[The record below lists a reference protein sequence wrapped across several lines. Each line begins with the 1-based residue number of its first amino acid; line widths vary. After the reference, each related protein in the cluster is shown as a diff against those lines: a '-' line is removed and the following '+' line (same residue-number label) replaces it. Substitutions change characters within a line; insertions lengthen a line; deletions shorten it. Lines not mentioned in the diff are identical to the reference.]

1 MRLKTLAIFAMTSVC
16 ASIATGPALAQG
28 IETIDTPAELP
39 PASYSANQYVD
50 SRGCVFVRAGFDDA
64 VIWVPRVTRDREQVC
79 GYAPSLGKSRTA
91 AAPAPAP
98 AAAPTPAPTPKPVAT
113 PAPKPA
119 ASPTPKP
126 AAPAPK
132 ATARA
137 PKPAPAPSRTP
148 TRKPLETVASKPATA
163 PKRVVKA
170 PASKPPSAPPPA
182 TVVSRV
188 PAPAPAPTT
197 RVVRVAPGQT
207 CPAGFTGTIQRNDR
221 DVRCGPQDSPFVSE
235 VRRGEAPT
243 SGKNVY
249 YNYGNGQGH
258 WDESRLEIDSDDD
271 PVALVA
277 ADPRAH
283 PEARIVPKHVW
294 EARSEVPPVVPPG
307 YRPAWEDDRLNPYRA
322 GQTVGGYYATQQRWT
337 NTVPRVNDMSLR
349 RVPARDPVIVYSAD
363 ARVPA
368 PVAQPRS
375 DRAAPAPAYRQP
387 AMSSRSEPR
396 AAAAPKATGARYVE
410 IGLFTTHAKADAA
423 ARRLRGAGLPV
434 RYAPAGAD
442 TQARRVLVGPYA
454 SSTALQGALNRVQ
467 ASGYVQA
474 YIR

>member
-39 PASYSANQYVD
+39 PASYTATQYVD

-91 AAPAPAP
+91 AAPAPTATPEPKP
-98 AAAPTPAPTPKPVAT
+98 AATPT

-119 ASPTPKP
+119 ASPASKP
-126 AAPAPK
+126 ADTAPK

-137 PKPAPAPSRTP
+137 PKPAPAPSRTT
-148 TRKPLETVASKPATA
+148 TRRPMETVASKPATA

-188 PAPAPAPTT
+188 PAPAPASTQ
-197 RVVRVAPGQT
+197 RVVKVAPGQT
-207 CPAGFTGTIQRNDR
+207 CPAGFTGTIQRNGR

-307 YRPAWEDDRLNPYRA
+307 YRPAWEDGRLNPYRA
-322 GQTVGGYYATQQRWT
+322 WQTVGGYYATQQRWT

-375 DRAAPAPAYRQP
+375 DRAAPASAHRQP
-387 AMSSRSEPR
+387 AVSSRSEPR
-396 AAAAPKATGARYVE
+396 KAAAPKATAARYVE

-434 RYAPAGAD
+434 RYAPVGTD

-467 ASGYVQA
+467 ATGYAQA